1 MTEVMTNIE
10 REEFDI
16 SVSSLLETLQQSQS
30 EFSGND
36 EELVFLSSL
45 LQSKELNALVHV
57 HNSIVTEQSHP
68 VLSNAMQISLEV
80 LDVLL
85 SRLALNED
93 CKELFVLLQ
102 RPNLQGLLCAHDAVA
117 QKDYYPRLPEIPQEL
132 LDDDEETVK
141 IVQLVKSNEPL
152 GEGNENLPVGA
163 TIKTDEETGKIVV
176 ARVMHGGAAD
186 RSGLIHVGDE
196 VCEVNGINVEGKTPG
211 DVLKIL
217 QSSEGTITFKLI
229 PAEGKMG
236 YRESKVRVRAH
247 FDYDATNDPYI
258 PCKDAGLNFK
268 RGEILHVVSQDD
280 AYWWQARK
288 EGDKNLRAG
297 IIPSKALQERKIL
310 HERSLAENGDSSDP
324 LFSQCGPGGL
334 GGPSCIPLVK
344 IADTV
349 YSSPTK
355 TPCSAVKTKKILY
368 DLAETDDFDR
378 EEIPTYE
385 EVAKLYP
392 LPDIKRPVVLIGPS
406 GVGRSE
412 LKRRLIALDP
422 DKFTQVT
429 PYTTRPK
436 KPGEE
441 EGKEYHFVSHET
453 MTGLISAG
461 KMIEFGEYKGHL
473 YGTSSDSVLELIK
486 SGRVAVLNPAY
497 QSLKVLR
504 SATFKPLVLF
514 IAPPS
519 FSQLKESR
527 MAAFAR
533 SPFDQYNSRAFT
545 DDEFHDIIRVAR
557 RIEFLYHHWF
567 DEVIV
572 NEDLGAAFEQ
582 LLRAVERT
590 ENEPTWVPA
599 SWVQ

>member
-152 GEGNENLPVGA
+152 GA

-310 HERSLAENGDSSDP
+310 HERSLAENGDSS
-324 LFSQCGPGGL
+324 
-334 GGPSCIPLVK
+334 
-344 IADTV
+344 
-349 YSSPTK
+349 
-355 TPCSAVKTKKILY
+355 
-368 DLAETDDFDR
+368 AETDDFDR

>member
-1 MTEVMTNIE
+1 MTALMTSNE
-10 REEFDI
+10 KEEFDI
-16 SVSSLLETLQQSQS
+16 SVSSLLETLQESQS
-30 EFSGND
+30 TFSAND
-36 EELVFLSSL
+36 EELLFLSSL

-57 HNSIVTEQSHP
+57 HNSIVNEQSHP

-85 SRLALNED
+85 SRLALNDD

-132 LDDDEETVK
+132 VDDEEETVK

-152 GEGNENLPVGA
+152 GA
-163 TIKTDEETGKIVV
+163 TIKTDEESGKIVV

-229 PAEGKMG
+229 PADNKLG
-236 YRESKVRVRAH
+236 YRESKIRVRAH
-247 FDYDATNDPYI
+247 FDYDASSDPYI
-258 PCKDAGLNFK
+258 PCKDAGLSFNK
-268 RGEILHVVSQDD
+268 GDILHVVSQDD

-288 EGDKNLRAG
+288 EGDKNMRAG

-310 HERSLAENGDSSDP
+310 HERSLMENGDTNSNPSLGP
-324 LFSQCGPGGL
+324 CGPRL
-334 GGPSCIPLVK
+334 DAACIPLVK

-349 YSSPTK
+349 YSSPSKAKSPTGLS
-355 TPCSAVKTKKILY
+355 CSAAVKTKKIIY

-392 LPDIKRPVVLIGPS
+392 METLRRPVVLIGPS

-441 EGKEYHFVSHET
+441 DGKEYHFVSHET
-453 MTGLISAG
+453 MTSLISAG

-473 YGTSSDSVLELIK
+473 YGTSSDSVLELVN

-504 SATFKPLVLF
+504 SPAFKPLVLF
-514 IAPPS
+514 IAPPP
-519 FSQLKESR
+519 FAALKESR
-527 MAAFAR
+527 ITAFAR

-545 DDEFHDIIRVAR
+545 DDEFHDIIRVAK
-557 RIEFLYHHWF
+557 RIQFLYHHWF

-572 NEDLGAAFEQ
+572 NEDLGVAFEQ
-582 LLRAVERT
+582 LLRAVERVET
-590 ENEPTWVPA
+590 EPSWVPA

>member
-1 MTEVMTNIE
+1 MTALMTSNE
-10 REEFDI
+10 KEEFDI
-16 SVSSLLETLQQSQS
+16 SVSSLLETLQESQS
-30 EFSGND
+30 TFSAND
-36 EELVFLSSL
+36 EELLFLSSL

-57 HNSIVTEQSHP
+57 HNSIVNEQSHP

-85 SRLALNED
+85 SRLALNDD

-132 LDDDEETVK
+132 VDDEEETVK

-152 GEGNENLPVGA
+152 GA
-163 TIKTDEETGKIVV
+163 TIKTDEESGKIVV

-229 PAEGKMG
+229 PADNKLG
-236 YRESKVRVRAH
+236 YRESKIRVRAH
-247 FDYDATNDPYI
+247 FDYDASSDPYI
-258 PCKDAGLNFK
+258 PCKDAGLSFNK
-268 RGEILHVVSQDD
+268 GDILHVVSQDD

-310 HERSLAENGDSSDP
+310 HERSLMENGDTNSNPSLGP
-324 LFSQCGPGGL
+324 CGPRL
-334 GGPSCIPLVK
+334 DAACIPLVK

-349 YSSPTK
+349 YSSPSKAKSPTGLS
-355 TPCSAVKTKKILY
+355 CSAAVKTKKIIY

-392 LPDIKRPVVLIGPS
+392 METLRRPVVLIGPS

-441 EGKEYHFVSHET
+441 DGKEYHFVSHET
-453 MTGLISAG
+453 MTSLISAG

-473 YGTSSDSVLELIK
+473 YGTSSDSVLELVN

-504 SATFKPLVLF
+504 SPAFKPLVLF
-514 IAPPS
+514 IAPPP
-519 FSQLKESR
+519 FAALKESR
-527 MAAFAR
+527 ITAFAR

-545 DDEFHDIIRVAR
+545 DDEFHDIIRVAK
-557 RIEFLYHHWF
+557 RIQFLYHHWF

-572 NEDLGAAFEQ
+572 NEDLGVAFEQ
-582 LLRAVERT
+582 LLRAVERVET
-590 ENEPTWVPA
+590 EPSWVPA

>member
-1 MTEVMTNIE
+1 MTALMTSNE
-10 REEFDI
+10 KEEFDI
-16 SVSSLLETLQQSQS
+16 SVSSLLETLQESQS
-30 EFSGND
+30 TFSAND
-36 EELVFLSSL
+36 EELLFLSSL

-57 HNSIVTEQSHP
+57 HNSIVNEQSHP

-85 SRLALNED
+85 SRLALNDD
-93 CKELFVLLQ
+93 CKELF
-102 RPNLQGLLCAHDAVA
+102 GLLCAHDAVA

-132 LDDDEETVK
+132 VDDEEETVK

-152 GEGNENLPVGA
+152 GA
-163 TIKTDEETGKIVV
+163 TIKTDEESGKIVV

-229 PAEGKMG
+229 PADNKLG
-236 YRESKVRVRAH
+236 YRESKIRVRAH
-247 FDYDATNDPYI
+247 FDYDASSDPYI
-258 PCKDAGLNFK
+258 PCKDAGLSFNK
-268 RGEILHVVSQDD
+268 GDILHVVSQDD

-310 HERSLAENGDSSDP
+310 HERSLMENGDTNSNPSLGP
-324 LFSQCGPGGL
+324 CGPRL
-334 GGPSCIPLVK
+334 DAACIPLVK

-349 YSSPTK
+349 YSSPSKAKSPTGLS
-355 TPCSAVKTKKILY
+355 CSAAVKTKKIIY

-392 LPDIKRPVVLIGPS
+392 METLRRPVVLIGPS

-441 EGKEYHFVSHET
+441 DGKEYHFVSHET
-453 MTGLISAG
+453 MTSLISAG

-473 YGTSSDSVLELIK
+473 YGTSSDSVLELVN

-504 SATFKPLVLF
+504 SPAFKPLVLF
-514 IAPPS
+514 IAPPP
-519 FSQLKESR
+519 FAALKESR
-527 MAAFAR
+527 ITAFAR

-545 DDEFHDIIRVAR
+545 DDEFHDIIRVAK
-557 RIEFLYHHWF
+557 RIQFLYHHWF

-572 NEDLGAAFEQ
+572 NEDLGVAFEQ
-582 LLRAVERT
+582 LLRAVERVET
-590 ENEPTWVPA
+590 EPSWVPA

>member
-1 MTEVMTNIE
+1 MTAVMTNNDK
-10 REEFDI
+10 EEFDI
-16 SVSSLLETLQQSQS
+16 TVSSLLETLQESS
-30 EFSGND
+30 NGFSAND

-57 HNSIVTEQSHP
+57 HNSIENEQSHP

-85 SRLALNED
+85 SRLALNDD

-152 GEGNENLPVGA
+152 GA

-229 PAEGKMG
+229 PADSKMG

-247 FDYDATNDPYI
+247 FDYDAANDPYI
-258 PCKDAGLNFK
+258 PCKDAGLSFS
-268 RGEILHVVSQDD
+268 RGDILHVVSQDD

-288 EGDKNLRAG
+288 EGDKNMRAG

-310 HERSLAENGDSSDP
+310 HERSLMENGDST
-324 LFSQCGPGGL
+324 G
-334 GGPSCIPLVK
+334 
-344 IADTV
+344 T
-349 YSSPTK
+349 
-355 TPCSAVKTKKILY
+355 
-368 DLAETDDFDR
+368 ETDDFDR
-378 EEIPTYE
+378 EEIATYE
-385 EVAKLYP
+385 EVGKLYP
-392 LPDIKRPVVLIGPS
+392 LPGLRRPVVLIGPS

-412 LKRRLIALDP
+412 LKRRLIATDP
-422 DKFTQVT
+422 DTFTQVT

-441 EGKEYHFVSHET
+441 EGKEYHFVSHDT
-453 MTGLISAG
+453 MTSLISAG

-473 YGTSSDSVLELIK
+473 YGTSSDSVLEIIN

-504 SATFKPLVLF
+504 SPAFKPLVLF
-514 IAPPS
+514 VAPPP

-557 RIEFLYHHWF
+557 RIDFLYHHWF
-567 DEVIV
+567 DEVII

-582 LLRAVERT
+582 LLKAVERT
-590 ENEPTWVPA
+590 ETEPTWVPA